1 MCHKLKESALPYHS
15 RVGGKGLARRVIS
28 GKGGDPIRLANRK
41 YPARGMAKQQAQL
54 GFFLLLITGTISVG
68 EPGCSE

>member
-28 GKGGDPIRLANRK
+28 GKGGDPIRLATRK

-54 GFFLLLITGTISVG
+54 GFFFAARHRHNLCGRAWLQ
-68 EPGCSE
+68 